1 MTLSKSNHNV
11 SFVGMG
17 DNLIHPVVYKDAKV
31 IDGSYDFK
39 PMYKPIKSYVTAAD
53 VAFINQE
60 SPLGGDNKP
69 YHGFKRFNTPSSVAN
84 DLTKT
89 GFNLINGSNN
99 HALDQGSD
107 GLLNELKVWD
117 NYKEKATFTG
127 VFDSQKSYNKI
138 PIKKVKGI
146 KIALLSYTYGTN
158 DIKPEKPYYIKH
170 FNKKEIEKDVK
181 KAKEKS
187 DVIIVS
193 AHWGKEGSHHITKKQ
208 KNYSKLF
215 ANLGVDAV
223 IGTHPHVIQPMKWV
237 EGKGN
242 HKTLVAYS
250 LGNFL
255 NGQETGDE
263 SNMLLGSVNFDI
275 DTKSENKI
283 KNVKWKSFVNHFE
296 MSDKNDKSSRQNFI
310 VYPLHNYNSQLE
322 KNHGYYN
329 LKDYN
334 FNKKNLKKITK
345 DNIDEKFL
353 EKNSL

>member
-11 SFVGMG
+11 SFVGVG
-17 DNLIHPVVYKDAKV
+17 DNLIHPVVYKDAKL

-208 KNYSKLF
+208 KSYSKLF